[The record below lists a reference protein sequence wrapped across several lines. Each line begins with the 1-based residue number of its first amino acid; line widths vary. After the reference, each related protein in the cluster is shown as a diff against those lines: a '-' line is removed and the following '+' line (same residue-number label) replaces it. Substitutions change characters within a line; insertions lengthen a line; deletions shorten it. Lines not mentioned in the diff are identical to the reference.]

1 LNTGGIP
8 GVALSLFAE
17 LKRRNVIRVVLAY
30 LAGAWLLIQI
40 ADTVF
45 PAYGLPESALP
56 ILITVLIIG
65 VIPMVVVS
73 WAFELTP
80 EGLRRD
86 TDIAPGESIA
96 PKTGKK
102 LDRIIMVVLAL
113 ALGYFVFDE
122 IVIERPATP
131 DNSIAVLP
139 FADMSPDKDQAWF
152 SDGIAEEVLNLLA
165 QIRELRVIS
174 RSSSFTYRGD
184 DLHLPTIADALDV
197 TYVLEGSVRQADS
210 RIRITAQLIDARTDT
225 YVWSETYD
233 REMVDVFDIQD
244 EISGSIVDELKVRLL
259 GARPSADR
267 TDPETYA
274 LFLQAR
280 HLVNVKMGDQ
290 AEAESLLLQAL
301 ERDADYLPALNLM
314 VVAIYD
320 LTGASSVYKYT
331 VDEGIALMRGY
342 VDRALA
348 IDPENGSANA
358 HRGWMAFFYGGDL
371 ETAARYLEQ
380 ALKYDPRNRFA
391 LFAAG
396 VINRRI
402 GHNDDAIAFQEA
414 ALAVDPLCS
423 GCLYTLMNINMSA
436 GRLDEAQAAA
446 ERRMRVTSGGW
457 FTLGSIHLLKGD
469 VHKALELFDKQK
481 EDRVAWLSYRAIAFH
496 ELNEFDARDEILS
509 ELMRIDDAY
518 AHLEAARVHAWI
530 GNLDEAFE
538 RLDRVLDPKSTAF
551 TDTFSGLLWNP
562 FFRNLRDDPRW
573 LTYREHAGLS
583 AERLAR
589 IKLELPDT

>member
-1 LNTGGIP
+1 
-8 GVALSLFAE
+8 VSLFAE

-56 ILITVLIIG
+56 ILITVLAIG
-65 VIPMVVVS
+65 LIPAVIVS

-80 EGLRRD
+80 AGLRRD
-86 TDIAPGESIA
+86 TDIASGESIA
-96 PKTGKK
+96 PNTGKK

-122 IVIERPATP
+122 IVIERPATL

-139 FADMSPDKDQAWF
+139 FADMSPDKDQAYF
-152 SDGIAEEVLNLLA
+152 SDGIAEELLNLLA
-165 QIRELRVIS
+165 KVRELRVIS
-174 RSSSFTYRGD
+174 RSSSFQYRGGD
-184 DLHLPTIADALDV
+184 IHIPTVAEELNV
-197 TYVLEGSVRQADS
+197 SYVLEGSVRKAGNS
-210 RIRITAQLIDARTDT
+210 LRITAQLIDARADAH
-225 YVWSETYD
+225 VWSETYD
-233 REMVDVFDIQD
+233 RQLDDVFAIQD
-244 EISGSIVDELKVRLL
+244 EISETIVDELQIKLL
-259 GARPSADR
+259 GNRPRVDR

-274 LFLQAR
+274 LYLQAA
-280 HLVNVKMGDQ
+280 HLMNVRQSDRRI
-290 AEAESLLLQAL
+290 AEDLLERVL
-301 ERDADYLPALNLM
+301 ERDPDYLPALNIM

-320 LTGASSVYKYT
+320 LTGDTANDKYP
-331 VDEGIALMRGY
+331 VDEGVPLMRGY

-348 IDPENGSANA
+348 IDPENSYANA

-371 ETAARYLEQ
+371 ETATRYLEQ
-380 ALKYDPRNRFA
+380 ALEYDPRNRFA